1 LEGWLVWAWLEVGAC
16 EALVPV
22 LELEGEFA
30 AF

>member
-16 EALVPV
+16 EALV
-22 LELEGEFA
+22 LELEAGFA